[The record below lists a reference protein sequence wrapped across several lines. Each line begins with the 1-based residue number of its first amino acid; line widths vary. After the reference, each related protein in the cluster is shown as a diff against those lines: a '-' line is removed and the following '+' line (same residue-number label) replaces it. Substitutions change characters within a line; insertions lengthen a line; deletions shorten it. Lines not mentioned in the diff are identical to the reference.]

1 MELKPEIDR
10 LADSFESCSKL
21 LIAIGDETR
30 QKLIVEMMRFGRC
43 SGVGVNELTEKT
55 DLSRPAVSHHLQ
67 ILKDAG
73 IVGVRKEGTRTFYFF
88 NLELK
93 PFERLQSTFELAKDI
108 AGRLSTGDAGTCG
121 EPCDQEE

>member
-1 MELKPEIDR
+1 MELKTEIDR

-21 LIAIGDETR
+21 LTAIGDETR
-30 QKLIVEMMRFGRC
+30 QKLIVEMMRFGRY

-73 IVGVRKEGTRTFYFF
+73 IVDVRKEGTRTFYFF
-88 NLELK
+88 DLGLK

-108 AGRLSTGDAGTCG
+108 AERLSIGNEETCG
-121 EPCDQEE
+121 EPHNPEE